1 MATLEEEYWD
11 DNEYGFFE
19 SLPDNDKLLYLYD
32 LLLGGFTNEHYA
44 GEMTDGLSEL
54 NFELEDE
61 DGEIRQEVTVTFDDD
76 DKRLAISGAKVEV
89 LEKVAH
95 DMMLNGLMLVNRET
109 IDVADGFA
117 IIIYKIIGSAP
128 PISYN

>member
-44 GEMTDGLSEL
+44 GEMVDDTPDL
-54 NFELEDE
+54 NFELDDN
-61 DGEIRQEVTVTFDDD
+61 DGEVRQEVTVTFDEEDS
-76 DKRLAISGAKVEV
+76 RLALSGAKLEV

-95 DMMLNGLMLVNRET
+95 DMILNGMMLFRKET
-109 IDVADGFA
+109 IEATDGLA
-117 IIIYKIIGSAP
+117 ILIYKIIGTAP
-128 PISYN
+128 PICYN